1 MSAALITSTA
11 VWLGSW
17 LRGTAGSDDLLEA
30 MALVAPDAPEV
41 GSLQGAPP
49 TPLPDLLRA
58 IRMTGAQDTWL
69 LLPRPGRTIGWP
81 PGADGVP
88 EPAVLLSRGDH
99 AVGMLRHGATGW
111 RWDDVGSV
119 PIAVL
124 QSGVLT
130 ARSGARTL
138 AEAVTAAAERLE
150 TLGLDRVATR
160 AAPHAW
166 EAALGR
172 LPRALDPQ
180 VEALLVRLAALHD
193 ALDLA
198 AVEEGAAVTAA
209 EARARTAEVLAVR
222 GQVEDVIA
230 GVVGGL
236 NVPSPAAP
244 GRDSAAPT
252 AADRFA

>member
-1 MSAALITSTA
+1 MTTAA

-41 GSLQGAPP
+41 GSVQGAPP

-58 IRMTGAQDTWL
+58 IRVTGAQDTWL

-88 EPAVLLSRGDH
+88 EPAVLLSRIDH

-119 PIAVL
+119 PLAAL

-130 ARSGARTL
+130 ARSGARAL

-160 AAPHAW
+160 AAPHTW
-166 EAALGR
+166 ESALGR
-172 LPRALDPQ
+172 LPRGLDPQ

-209 EARARTAEVLAVR
+209 EARARAAEVLAVR

>member
-1 MSAALITSTA
+1 MTSAA

-58 IRMTGAQDTWL
+58 IRVTGAQDTWL

-119 PIAVL
+119 PLAAL

-130 ARSGARTL
+130 ARSGARAL

-166 EAALGR
+166 EVGHGSAPPG
-172 LPRALDPQ
+172 PGSPGG
-180 VEALLVRLAALHD
+180 
-193 ALDLA
+193 
-198 AVEEGAAVTAA
+198 GAAGAA
-209 EARARTAEVLAVR
+209 CC
-222 GQVEDVIA
+222 
-230 GVVGGL
+230 
-236 NVPSPAAP
+236 PA
-244 GRDSAAPT
+244 
-252 AADRFA
+252 

>member
-1 MSAALITSTA
+1 MTSAA

-58 IRMTGAQDTWL
+58 IRVTGAQDTWL

-88 EPAVLLSRGDH
+88 EPAVLLSRVDH

-119 PIAVL
+119 PLAVL

-130 ARSGARTL
+130 ARSGARAL

-160 AAPHAW
+160 AAPHTW
-166 EAALGR
+166 ESALGR
-172 LPRALDPQ
+172 LPRSLDPQ